1 MMPRSTGRLQ
11 RGIIGWSALAILAAA
26 GCTPPEPVEVIEI
39 REAMNTLV
47 TVRAVAVSDSA
58 ARRALDAAWK
68 EMDEGIARLDRH
80 RGPSDAWA
88 KGDPEARK
96 DPAQRPSDI
105 WLVNRDAGR
114 FTIEVDPLVTSCLSA
129 AREVYDMTDGAFDPT
144 VGPLLELWRKAQE
157 RNRLPTEEELSAAR
171 ALVGMDAVQILAF
184 MAQKPLAELEPLPS
198 RGGPTP
204 KPEDLVKPMYLV
216 GLDEEGMAL
225 DLGGIAKGYIVG
237 RMAQRM
243 VQSGVLAALV
253 DTGGDVY
260 AEGQR
265 PLNLVAPG
273 SARAKPGFAEATPGG
288 DRRWG
293 VGIQDPRY
301 PDDRTRLFTAVHVR
315 DQAVVTSGH
324 YARGYTVEGRRFSH
338 IIDPRTGWPVNERLA
353 SVTVVAPDA
362 ATADGLATA
371 LEVLGVEKGMEL
383 VEKTAGVECLLLE
396 LAEMP
401 DDGAEP
407 PALIAHRSSGFA
419 ALEFDPSAL
428 RRPLRAQAH
437 RPKMNRNA

>member
-1 MMPRSTGRLQ
+1 MTTGRV
-11 RGIIGWSALAILAAA
+11 RRCGWLVAALALAA
-26 GCTPPEPVEVIEI
+26 GCAPREPVEVIET

-68 EMDEGIARLDRH
+68 EMDEGIKHLDRH
-80 RGPSDAWA
+80 LPD
-88 KGDPEARK
+88 
-96 DPAQRPSDI
+96 SDI
-105 WLVNRDAGR
+105 SRVNRDAGR

-129 AREVYDMTDGAFDPT
+129 AREVYDMTGGAFDPT
-144 VGPLLELWRKAQE
+144 VGPILELWRKAQE
-157 RNRLPTEEELSAAR
+157 RNQLPTEEELAAAR

-184 MAQKPLAELEPLPS
+184 MAEKPLAELEPLPP

-216 GLDEEGMAL
+216 GLDREGMAL

-253 DTGGDVY
+253 DAGGDVY

-273 SARAKPGFAEATPGG
+273 SASRQATARLPPATARAVPVPGCQGAKPGFAEATPGG

-293 VGIQDPRY
+293 VGVQDPRY

-338 IIDPRTGWPVNERLA
+338 IVDPRTGRPVDTRLA

-371 LEVLGVEKGMEL
+371 LAVLGVEKGMEL
-383 VEKTAGVECLLLE
+383 VEKTDGVECLLLE
-396 LAEMP
+396 LAETP

-419 ALEFDPSAL
+419 ALEFDPSATGGPL
-428 RRPLRAQAH
+428 HPGVRPAPQ
-437 RPKMNRNA
+437 K

>member
-1 MMPRSTGRLQ
+1 V
-11 RGIIGWSALAILAAA
+11 AA
-26 GCTPPEPVEVIEI
+26 GCAPREPVEVIET

-68 EMDEGIARLDRH
+68 EMDEGIKHLDRH
-80 RGPSDAWA
+80 LPD
-88 KGDPEARK
+88 
-96 DPAQRPSDI
+96 SDI
-105 WLVNRDAGR
+105 SRVNRDAGR

-129 AREVYDMTDGAFDPT
+129 AREVYDMTGGAFDPT

-157 RNRLPTEEELSAAR
+157 RNQLPTEEELSAAR

-184 MAQKPLAELEPLPS
+184 MAQKPLTDLAPLPP

-216 GLDEEGMAL
+216 GLDKEGMAL

-243 VQSGVLAALV
+243 VQSGVFAALV
-253 DTGGDVY
+253 DAGGDVY

-273 SARAKPGFAEATPGG
+273 SAGAKPGFAEATPGG
-288 DRRWG
+288 DPSTGSGSPRAGSRGDRRWG
-293 VGIQDPRY
+293 VGVQDPRY
-301 PDDRTRLFTAVHVR
+301 PEDRTRLFTAVHVR

-338 IIDPRTGWPVNERLA
+338 IVDPRTGWPVDTRLA

-362 ATADGLATA
+362 AMADGLATGIA
-371 LEVLGVEKGMEL
+371 VLGIEKGMEL
-383 VEKTAGVECLLLE
+383 VEKTDGVECLLLE
-396 LAEMP
+396 LAETP

-419 ALEFDPSAL
+419 ALEFDPSATGGPL
-428 RRPLRAQAH
+428 HPGVRPAPR
-437 RPKMNRNA
+437 K

>member
-1 MMPRSTGRLQ
+1 MTTGRVK
-11 RGIIGWSALAILAAA
+11 RCGWLAAA
-26 GCTPPEPVEVIEI
+26 LAVLVAAGCAPREPVEVIET

-47 TVRAVAVSDSA
+47 TVRAVAVSDIA
-58 ARRALDAAWK
+58 ARRALDAAWM
-68 EMDEGIARLDRH
+68 EMDEGIKHLDRH
-80 RGPSDAWA
+80 LPD
-88 KGDPEARK
+88 
-96 DPAQRPSDI
+96 SDI
-105 WLVNRDAGR
+105 SRVNRDAGR

-129 AREVYDMTDGAFDPT
+129 AREVYDMTGGAFDPT
-144 VGPLLELWRKAQE
+144 VGPILELWRKAQE
-157 RNRLPTEEELSAAR
+157 RNQLPTEVELSAAR

-184 MAQKPLAELEPLPS
+184 MAQKPLTDLEPLPP

-204 KPEDLVKPMYLV
+204 KPEDLVKPMHLV
-216 GLDEEGMAL
+216 GLDKEGMAL

-253 DTGGDVY
+253 DAGGDVY
-260 AEGQR
+260 AEDQR

-273 SARAKPGFAEATPGG
+273 SARASRRDAEATPGG

-301 PDDRTRLFTAVHVR
+301 PDDRSRLFTAVHVR

-338 IIDPRTGWPVNERLA
+338 IIDPRTGRPVDTRLA

-362 ATADGLATA
+362 AMADGLATA

-383 VEKTAGVECLLLE
+383 VEKTDGVECLLLE
-396 LAEMP
+396 LGEEPAE
-401 DDGAEP
+401 GSAEK

-419 ALEFDPSAL
+419 ALEFAPSQLGQETDEADAEPVPAAS
-428 RRPLRAQAH
+428 RP
-437 RPKMNRNA
+437 

>member
-1 MMPRSTGRLQ
+1 MTTGRV
-11 RGIIGWSALAILAAA
+11 RRCGWLAAA
-26 GCTPPEPVEVIEI
+26 LAVLVAAGCAPREPVEVIET

-68 EMDEGIARLDRH
+68 EMDEGIKHLDRH
-80 RGPSDAWA
+80 LPD
-88 KGDPEARK
+88 
-96 DPAQRPSDI
+96 SDI
-105 WLVNRDAGR
+105 SRINRDAGR
-114 FTIEVDPLVTSCLSA
+114 FTIEVDPQVTSCLSA
-129 AREVYDMTDGAFDPT
+129 ARELYDMTGGAFDPT

-157 RNRLPTEEELSAAR
+157 RKKLPTEEELSAAR
-171 ALVGMDAVQILAF
+171 ALVGMDGVQILAF
-184 MAQKPLAELEPLPS
+184 LAEKPLTALEPLPP

-204 KPEDLVKPMYLV
+204 KPEDLVRPMYLV
-216 GLDEEGMAL
+216 GLDKEGMAL
-225 DLGGIAKGYIVG
+225 DLGGIAKGYIIG

-253 DTGGDVY
+253 DAGGDVC
-260 AEGQR
+260 AEGRR
-265 PLNLVAPG
+265 PLNLVA
-273 SARAKPGFAEATPGG
+273 PGG

-301 PDDRTRLFTAVHVR
+301 PEDRTRLFTAVHVR

-338 IIDPRTGWPVNERLA
+338 IIDPRTGRPVDTRLA

-371 LEVLGVEKGMEL
+371 LAVLGIEKGMEL
-383 VEKTAGVECLLLE
+383 VEKTDGVECLLLE
-396 LAEMP
+396 SGGEPAE
-401 DDGAEP
+401 GSAEKP
-407 PALIAHRSSGFA
+407 PLIAHRSSGFA
-419 ALEFDPSAL
+419 ALEFDPAATGFAL
-428 RRPLRAQAH
+428 RPTGRR
-437 RPKMNRNA
+437 

>member
-1 MMPRSTGRLQ
+1 L
-11 RGIIGWSALAILAAA
+11 AA
-26 GCTPPEPVEVIEI
+26 GCAPPEPVEVIEI

-68 EMDEGIARLDRH
+68 EMDEGIKHLDRH
-80 RGPSDAWA
+80 LPDSGISR
-88 KGDPEARK
+88 
-96 DPAQRPSDI
+96 
-105 WLVNRDAGR
+105 VNRDAGR

-129 AREVYDMTDGAFDPT
+129 AREVYDMTGGAFDPT

-157 RNRLPTEEELSAAR
+157 RNQLPTEEELSAAR
-171 ALVGMDAVQILAF
+171 ALVGMDAVQILTF
-184 MAQKPLAELEPLPS
+184 LAQKPLAELEPLPS

-216 GLDEEGMAL
+216 GLDKEGMAL

-265 PLNLVAPG
+265 PLNLVA
-273 SARAKPGFAEATPGG
+273 PGG

-371 LEVLGVEKGMEL
+371 IAVLGVEKGMEL

-396 LAEMP
+396 LAETP

-419 ALEFDPSAL
+419 ALEFDPSRLTGEGEAL
-428 RRPLRAQAH
+428 EDEPSAQRLRGGTLTKPAALAY
-437 RPKMNRNA
+437 K

>member
-1 MMPRSTGRLQ
+1 MTTGRV
-11 RGIIGWSALAILAAA
+11 RRCGWLAAALAVLAAA
-26 GCTPPEPVEVIEI
+26 GCAPREPVEVIET

-68 EMDEGIARLDRH
+68 EMDEGIKHLDRH
-80 RGPSDAWA
+80 LPD
-88 KGDPEARK
+88 
-96 DPAQRPSDI
+96 SDI
-105 WLVNRDAGR
+105 SRINRDAGR
-114 FTIEVDPLVTSCLSA
+114 FTIEVDPQVTSCLSA
-129 AREVYDMTDGAFDPT
+129 ARELYDMTGGAFDPT

-157 RNRLPTEEELSAAR
+157 RKKLPTEEELSAAR
-171 ALVGMDAVQILAF
+171 ALVGMDGVQILAF
-184 MAQKPLAELEPLPS
+184 LAEKPLTALEPLPP

-204 KPEDLVKPMYLV
+204 KPEDLVRPMYLV
-216 GLDEEGMAL
+216 GLDKEGMAL
-225 DLGGIAKGYIVG
+225 DLGGIAKGYIIG

-253 DTGGDVY
+253 DAGGDVC
-260 AEGQR
+260 AEGRR
-265 PLNLVAPG
+265 PLNLV
-273 SARAKPGFAEATPGG
+273 TPGGDPSTGSGSPRAGSRG

-301 PDDRTRLFTAVHVR
+301 PEDRMRLFTAVHVR

-324 YARGYTVEGRRFSH
+324 YARGYRVEGRRFSH
-338 IIDPRTGWPVNERLA
+338 IIDPRTGRPVNERLA
-353 SVTVVAPDA
+353 SVTVLAPDA

-371 LEVLGVEKGMEL
+371 IAVLGVEKGMEL

-396 LAEMP
+396 LAETP

-407 PALIAHRSSGFA
+407 PALVAHRSSGFA
-419 ALEFDPSAL
+419 ALEFDPSATGGSL
-428 RRPLRAQAH
+428 HPGVRPAPRR
-437 RPKMNRNA
+437 

>member
-1 MMPRSTGRLQ
+1 MIAT
-11 RGIIGWSALAILAAA
+11 RGKRAAWVAAALALAA
-26 GCTPPEPVEVIEI
+26 GCAPREPVEVMET
-39 REAMNTLV
+39 REAMNTLL
-47 TVRAVAVSDSA
+47 TVRAVAVSDIA

-68 EMDEGIARLDRH
+68 EMDECIQRLDRH
-80 RGPSDAWA
+80 LPD
-88 KGDPEARK
+88 
-96 DPAQRPSDI
+96 SDI
-105 WLVNRDAGR
+105 SRVNRDAGR

-129 AREVYDMTDGAFDPT
+129 AREVYDMTGGAFDPT
-144 VGPLLELWRKAQE
+144 VGPILELWRKAQE

-184 MAQKPLAELEPLPS
+184 MAQKPLSDLEPLPP

-216 GLDEEGMAL
+216 GLDKEGMAL

-253 DTGGDVY
+253 DAGGDVY

-273 SARAKPGFAEATPGG
+273 GDPSAGSGSPRVVSRG

-301 PDDRTRLFTAVHVR
+301 PEDRARLFTAVHVR

-324 YARGYTVEGRRFSH
+324 YARGYTIEGRRFSH
-338 IIDPRTGWPVNERLA
+338 IIDPRTGRPVDTRLA
-353 SVTVVAPDA
+353 SVTVLAPDA

-371 LEVLGVEKGMEL
+371 LAVLGVEKGMEL
-383 VEKTAGVECLLLE
+383 VEKTTDVECLLLE
-396 LAEMP
+396 LAETP

-407 PALIAHRSSGFA
+407 PVLVAHRSSGFA
-419 ALEFDPSAL
+419 ALEFDP
-428 RRPLRAQAH
+428 
-437 RPKMNRNA
+437 

>member
-1 MMPRSTGRLQ
+1 MTTGRA
-11 RGIIGWSALAILAAA
+11 RRCAWFAAALALAA
-26 GCTPPEPVEVIEI
+26 GCAPREPVEVIET

-47 TVRAVAVSDSA
+47 TVRAVAASDA
-58 ARRALDAAWK
+58 ATRCALDAAWK
-68 EMDEGIARLDRH
+68 EMDECIARLDRH

-88 KGDPEARK
+88 KGDSEARK

-129 AREVYDMTDGAFDPT
+129 AREVYDKTGGAFDPT

-157 RNRLPTEEELSAAR
+157 RNQLPSEEELAAAK

-184 MAQKPLAELEPLPS
+184 MAQKPLTDLEPLPPS
-198 RGGPTP
+198 GGPTP
-204 KPEDLVKPMYLV
+204 KPEDLVRPMYLV
-216 GLDEEGMAL
+216 GLDKEGMAL

-243 VQSGVLAALV
+243 VQAGVVAALV
-253 DTGGDVY
+253 DAGGDVY
-260 AEGQR
+260 ADGER
-265 PLNLVAPG
+265 PPNLVA
-273 SARAKPGFAEATPGG
+273 PGG

-293 VGIQDPRY
+293 VGVQDPRY
-301 PDDRTRLFTAVHVR
+301 PDDRAHLFTAVRVR

-338 IIDPRTGWPVNERLA
+338 IIDPRTGRPVDTRLA

-371 LEVLGVEKGMEL
+371 LAVLGVEKGMEL
-383 VEKTAGVECLLLE
+383 VEKTEDVECLLLE
-396 LAEMP
+396 LAEDP
-401 DDGAEP
+401 SAEGSAEK

-419 ALEFDPSAL
+419 ALEFDPSAPGGPL
-428 RRPLRAQAH
+428 HPGVRPAPR
-437 RPKMNRNA
+437 K

>member
-1 MMPRSTGRLQ
+1 MTSGRA
-11 RGIIGWSALAILAAA
+11 RRCGWLAAA
-26 GCTPPEPVEVIEI
+26 LALAAGCAPPEPVEVIET

-68 EMDEGIARLDRH
+68 EMEEGIKHLDRH
-80 RGPSDAWA
+80 LPD
-88 KGDPEARK
+88 
-96 DPAQRPSDI
+96 SDI
-105 WLVNRDAGR
+105 SRINRDAGR

-129 AREVYDMTDGAFDPT
+129 AREVHDMTDGAFDPT

-157 RNRLPTEEELSAAR
+157 QNRLPTEEELSAAR
-171 ALVGMDAVQILAF
+171 ALVGMDAVQILTF
-184 MAQKPLAELEPLPS
+184 LAQKPLAELEPLPS

-216 GLDEEGMAL
+216 GLDKEGMAL

-253 DTGGDVY
+253 DIGGDVY

-273 SARAKPGFAEATPGG
+273 SAIPTGGFAEATPGGDPSTGSGSPRAGSRG

-371 LEVLGVEKGMEL
+371 IAVLGVEKGMEL
-383 VEKTAGVECLLLE
+383 VEKTAGVECFLLE
-396 LAEMP
+396 LAETP

-407 PALIAHRSSGFA
+407 PAFIAHRSSGFA
-419 ALEFDPSAL
+419 ALEFDPSAAAAS
-428 RRPLRAQAH
+428 RP
-437 RPKMNRNA
+437 

>member
-1 MMPRSTGRLQ
+1 MATGRV
-11 RGIIGWSALAILAAA
+11 RRCGWLAAA
-26 GCTPPEPVEVIEI
+26 LALAAGCAPREPVEVIET

-68 EMDEGIARLDRH
+68 EMDEGIKHLDRH
-80 RGPSDAWA
+80 LPD
-88 KGDPEARK
+88 
-96 DPAQRPSDI
+96 SDI
-105 WLVNRDAGR
+105 SRVNRDAGR

-129 AREVYDMTDGAFDPT
+129 AREVYDMTGGVFDPT
-144 VGPLLELWRKAQE
+144 VGPILELWRKAQE
-157 RNRLPTEEELSAAR
+157 RNQLPTEEELAAAR
-171 ALVGMDAVQILAF
+171 ALVGMDAVPILAF
-184 MAQKPLAELEPLPS
+184 MAEKPLSDLEPLPP

-216 GLDEEGMAL
+216 GLDKEGMAL

-243 VQSGVLAALV
+243 VQSGVLAALI
-253 DTGGDVY
+253 DAGGDVY

-273 SARAKPGFAEATPGG
+273 G

-293 VGIQDPRY
+293 VGVQDPRY

-338 IIDPRTGWPVNERLA
+338 IVDPRTGRPVDTRLA

-362 ATADGLATA
+362 AMADGLATGIA
-371 LEVLGVEKGMEL
+371 VLGVEKGMEL
-383 VEKTAGVECLLLE
+383 VEKTDGVECLLLE
-396 LAEMP
+396 LAETP

-419 ALEFDPSAL
+419 AMEFDPSATGG
-428 RRPLRAQAH
+428 PLRAQAH
-437 RPKMNRNA
+437 RPKMKRSEK

>member
-1 MMPRSTGRLQ
+1 MTTGRV
-11 RGIIGWSALAILAAA
+11 RRCGWLAAVLAVLVAA
-26 GCTPPEPVEVIEI
+26 GCAPREPVEVIET

-144 VGPLLELWRKAQE
+144 VGPILELWRKAQE
-157 RNRLPTEEELSAAR
+157 RNQLPTEEELSAAR

-184 MAQKPLAELEPLPS
+184 MAQKPLSDLEPLPP

-204 KPEDLVKPMYLV
+204 KPEDLVKPMHLV
-216 GLDEEGMAL
+216 GLDKEGMAL

-253 DTGGDVY
+253 DAGGDVY

-273 SARAKPGFAEATPGG
+273 G

-301 PDDRTRLFTAVHVR
+301 PEDRTRLFTAVHVC

-338 IIDPRTGWPVNERLA
+338 IVDPRTGRPVDTRLA

-362 ATADGLATA
+362 AMADGLATA
-371 LEVLGVEKGMEL
+371 IAVLGVEKGMAL
-383 VEKTAGVECLLLE
+383 VEKTDGVECLLLE
-396 LAEMP
+396 LAETP

-407 PALIAHRSSGFA
+407 PALITHRSSGFA
-419 ALEFDPSAL
+419 ALEFDPSATGGPL
-428 RRPLRAQAH
+428 HPGVRPAPRR
-437 RPKMNRNA
+437 

>member
-1 MMPRSTGRLQ
+1 V
-11 RGIIGWSALAILAAA
+11 AA
-26 GCTPPEPVEVIEI
+26 GCAPREPVEVIET

-68 EMDEGIARLDRH
+68 EMDEGIKHLDRH
-80 RGPSDAWA
+80 LPD
-88 KGDPEARK
+88 
-96 DPAQRPSDI
+96 SDI
-105 WLVNRDAGR
+105 SRVNRDAGR

-129 AREVYDMTDGAFDPT
+129 AREVYDMTGGAFDPT

-157 RNRLPTEEELSAAR
+157 RNQLPTEEELSAAR

-184 MAQKPLAELEPLPS
+184 MAEKPLSNLEPLPP

-204 KPEDLVKPMYLV
+204 KPEDLVRPMNLV
-216 GLDEEGMAL
+216 GLDKEGMAL

-237 RMAQRM
+237 RMVQRM

-253 DTGGDVY
+253 DAGGDVY

-273 SARAKPGFAEATPGG
+273 G

-293 VGIQDPRY
+293 VGVQDPRY

-324 YARGYTVEGRRFSH
+324 YARGYTVKGKRYSH
-338 IIDPRTGWPVNERLA
+338 ILDPRTGRPVDMRLA

-362 ATADGLATA
+362 AMADGLATGIA
-371 LEVLGVEKGMEL
+371 VLGVEKGMEL
-383 VEKTAGVECLLLE
+383 VEKTEGVECLLLE
-396 LAEMP
+396 SGGESAE
-401 DDGAEP
+401 GSAEKP
-407 PALIAHRSSGFA
+407 PLVAHRSSGFA
-419 ALEFDPSAL
+419 ALEFDPSATDGPL
-428 RRPLRAQAH
+428 HPGVRPAPRR
-437 RPKMNRNA
+437 

>member
-1 MMPRSTGRLQ
+1 MIAT
-11 RGIIGWSALAILAAA
+11 RGKRAAWVAAALALAA
-26 GCTPPEPVEVIEI
+26 GCAPREPVEVMET
-39 REAMNTLV
+39 REAMNTLL
-47 TVRAVAVSDSA
+47 TVRAVAGSDIA

-68 EMDEGIARLDRH
+68 EMDECIQRLDRH
-80 RGPSDAWA
+80 LPD
-88 KGDPEARK
+88 
-96 DPAQRPSDI
+96 SDI
-105 WLVNRDAGR
+105 SRVNRDAGR

-129 AREVYDMTDGAFDPT
+129 AREVYDMTGGAFDPT
-144 VGPLLELWRKAQE
+144 VGPILELWRKAQE

-184 MAQKPLAELEPLPS
+184 MAQKPLSDLEPLPP

-216 GLDEEGMAL
+216 GLDKEGMAL

-253 DTGGDVY
+253 DAGGDVY

-273 SARAKPGFAEATPGG
+273 GDPSAGSGSPRVVSRG

-301 PDDRTRLFTAVHVR
+301 PEDRARLFTAVHVR

-324 YARGYTVEGRRFSH
+324 YARGHTIEGRRFSH
-338 IIDPRTGWPVNERLA
+338 IIDPRTGRPVDTRLV
-353 SVTVVAPDA
+353 SVTVLAPDA

-371 LEVLGVEKGMEL
+371 LAVLGVEKGMEL

-396 LAEMP
+396 LGEDLSAE
-401 DDGAEP
+401 GSSEK

-419 ALEFDPSAL
+419 ALEFNPSHLSSGSAGG
-428 RRPLRAQAH
+428 
-437 RPKMNRNA
+437 

>member
-1 MMPRSTGRLQ
+1 V
-11 RGIIGWSALAILAAA
+11 AA
-26 GCTPPEPVEVIEI
+26 GCAPREPVEVIET

-68 EMDEGIARLDRH
+68 EMDEGIKHLDRH
-80 RGPSDAWA
+80 LPD
-88 KGDPEARK
+88 
-96 DPAQRPSDI
+96 SDI
-105 WLVNRDAGR
+105 SRVNRDAGR
-114 FTIEVDPLVTSCLSA
+114 FTIEVDPIVTSCLSA
-129 AREVYDMTDGAFDPT
+129 AREVYDMTGGAFDPT
-144 VGPLLELWRKAQE
+144 VGPILELWRKAQE
-157 RNRLPTEEELSAAR
+157 RNQLPTEEELAVAR

-184 MAQKPLAELEPLPS
+184 MAQKPLTDLEPLPP

-204 KPEDLVKPMYLV
+204 KPEDLVKPMHLV
-216 GLDEEGMAL
+216 GLDKEGMAL

-253 DTGGDVY
+253 DAGGDVY

-273 SARAKPGFAEATPGG
+273 G

-293 VGIQDPRY
+293 VGVQDPRY
-301 PDDRTRLFTAVHVR
+301 PEDRTRLFTAVHVR

-338 IIDPRTGWPVNERLA
+338 IVDPRTGRPVDTRLA

-362 ATADGLATA
+362 AMADGLATA
-371 LEVLGVEKGMEL
+371 IAVLGVEKGMEL

-396 LAEMP
+396 SGGEPAE
-401 DDGAEP
+401 GSAEK

-419 ALEFDPSAL
+419 ALEFDPSATGGPL
-428 RRPLRAQAH
+428 HPGVRPAPRR
-437 RPKMNRNA
+437 

>member
-1 MMPRSTGRLQ
+1 MTTGRV
-11 RGIIGWSALAILAAA
+11 RRCGWLAAA
-26 GCTPPEPVEVIEI
+26 LAVLVAAGCAPPEPVEVIET

-47 TVRAVAVSDSA
+47 TVRAVAVSDAA

-68 EMDEGIARLDRH
+68 EMDEGIQHLDRH
-80 RGPSDAWA
+80 LPD
-88 KGDPEARK
+88 
-96 DPAQRPSDI
+96 SDI
-105 WLVNRDAGR
+105 SRVNRDAGR
-114 FTIEVDPLVTSCLSA
+114 FTIEVDPMVTSCLSA
-129 AREVYDMTDGAFDPT
+129 AREVYDMTGGAFDPT
-144 VGPLLELWRKAQE
+144 VGPLLELWRKTQE
-157 RNRLPTEEELSAAR
+157 RKKLPTEEELAAAR

-184 MAQKPLAELEPLPS
+184 MAEKPLTDLEPLPP

-216 GLDEEGMAL
+216 GLDKEGMAL

-253 DTGGDVY
+253 DAGGDVY
-260 AEGQR
+260 ADGQR

-273 SARAKPGFAEATPGG
+273 G

-293 VGIQDPRY
+293 VGVQDPRY
-301 PDDRTRLFTAVHVR
+301 PEDRTRLFTAVHVR

-338 IIDPRTGWPVNERLA
+338 IIDPRTGRPVDTRLA

-371 LEVLGVEKGMEL
+371 LAVLGVEKGMEL
-383 VEKTAGVECLLLE
+383 VEKTEDVECLLLE
-396 LAEMP
+396 AVLKEGQEVQASGAPPPQAE
-401 DDGAEP
+401 
-407 PALIAHRSSGFA
+407 LIAHRSSGFA
-419 ALEFDPSAL
+419 ALEFVPSAAASL
-428 RRPLRAQAH
+428 SSQRAEDK
-437 RPKMNRNA
+437 P